1 MDHVRDPQAHQTPFK
16 SSWAK
21 RLLQV
26 LGVLPFEELDAVPL
40 GLASGRLG
48 ICSGEVFKHSALYI
62 YIYIQRFIRLFWLRR
77 ERLIY
82 IFQSMLSTYLLF
94 TFFDL
99 VL

>member
-62 YIYIQRFIRLFWLRR
+62 QRFIRLFWLRH

-82 IFQSMLSTYLLF
+82 NFQLSMLSTYFRAVQHLPI
-94 TFFDL
+94 
-99 VL
+99 